1 MLCIQGPKGRPPDFS
16 CIDNERQCVVNMG
29 YIFCW
34 GNFNEFVITSSL
46 IKTQEKANI
55 STYIQLLGQS
65 ILLLAEQSSQG
76 TQCRL
81 IN

>member
-1 MLCIQGPKGRPPDFS
+1 
-16 CIDNERQCVVNMG
+16 MG
-29 YIFCW
+29 YILGGG

-46 IKTQEKANI
+46 IKTQEKSNI

-65 ILLLAEQSSQG
+65 TLLLVEQSSHG

>member
-1 MLCIQGPKGRPPDFS
+1 
-16 CIDNERQCVVNMG
+16 MG

-46 IKTQEKANI
+46 IKTQEKSNI

-65 ILLLAEQSSQG
+65 TLLLVEQSSHG

>member
-1 MLCIQGPKGRPPDFS
+1 
-16 CIDNERQCVVNMG
+16 MG

-34 GNFNEFVITSSL
+34 GNFNEFIITSSL

-65 ILLLAEQSSQG
+65 ILLLAEQSSHG